1 MKNGTLIRIKTFRT
15 RPHCLNDYINV
26 KASVRKPFPDLYIL
40 ALAQPNLMVIFR
52 SSSFLNLNETGE
64 DKATEKNQRIKSILQ
79 GCFGYSV
86 HPYNCVH
93 YCGCLTQKYTAN
105 VIVLRSRD
113 FGSDNWSQ
121 RSSIGSAESQCNAAS
136 FSAPAIHEAEII
148 LVRER

>member
-15 RPHCLNDYINV
+15 RPHCLNEYINV

-93 YCGCLTQKYTAN
+93 YTAN